1 MPAGDAEQRDDVDLN
16 IEGETGMLG
25 RTRVI
30 GCMIVLV
37 WSGAARAEAPPEI
50 ETNFDRD
57 GLYLALD
64 AAFLL
69 DVSET
74 DLGGL
79 AKDTWGIEV
88 AGGMRFHPYLAAEL
102 QLEYSGAIQGVSF
115 GPRFK
120 AYVLTKRVQPYLSFG
135 IGLLNGEEESGHNE
149 WGGLMRMGGGL
160 DWYLTDNIVFDL
172 TVEYL
177 YGIGRWSD
185 LRNVRFA
192 VGPQYRF

>member
-1 MPAGDAEQRDDVDLN
+1 MDVRY
-16 IEGETGMLG
+16 EGETVLLE
-25 RTRVI
+25 RTLVI
-30 GCMIVLV
+30 GFMILIVS
-37 WSGAARAEAPPEI
+37 SGVGRAEAPPEV

-57 GLYLALD
+57 GLYVGLD

-69 DVSET
+69 DVSKT
-74 DLGGL
+74 DLGGR
-79 AKDTWGIEV
+79 AKDTWGIEIF
-88 AGGMRFHPYLAAEL
+88 GGMRFNPHLAAEP

-120 AYVLTKRVQPYLSFG
+120 AYILTKRIQPYLSFG
-135 IGLLNGEEESGHNE
+135 IGLLNGKVANGHHE

-160 DWYLTDNIVFDL
+160 DWYLTDNIAFDL

>member
-1 MPAGDAEQRDDVDLN
+1 ML
-16 IEGETGMLG
+16 ETFR
-25 RTRVI
+25 RTLVI
-30 GCMIVLV
+30 GFVVLLV
-37 WSGAARAEAPPEI
+37 SSGASWAEAPPEV

-57 GLYLALD
+57 GLYVALD

-79 AKDTWGIEV
+79 AKDTWGIELT
-88 AGGMRFHPYLAAEL
+88 GGMRFSPRLAAEL
-102 QLEYSGAIQGVSF
+102 QVEYSGAVDGISF

-120 AYVLTKRVQPYLSFG
+120 GYILTERFQPYLSFG
-135 IGLLNGEEESGHNE
+135 IGLLNGKEESGHHE
-149 WGGLMRMGGGL
+149 WGGQMRMGGGL
-160 DWYLTDNIVFDL
+160 DWYLNDNIVFDL

-192 VGPQYRF
+192 IGPQYRF